1 MSNASKKATKG
12 HSINVKRNNCADEII
27 TIYIIWVNTYSLV
40 SLGIARKGGKDVGIF
55 WNNLIHPTKQ

>member
-12 HSINVKRNNCADEII
+12 HSINVKRNNCVDEII

-40 SLGIARKGGKDVGIF
+40 SMGIARKGK
-55 WNNLIHPTKQ
+55 